1 MREICERK
9 SYEDHLDKVRKEV
22 EKENM
27 RPIRLVP
34 LAGTI
39 GGGLVH
45 HHTCCMSA
53 LVRPLGHV
61 ALLPGAILNYGI
73 HK

>member
-9 SYEDHLDKVRKEV
+9 NYEDHLDKVRKEV

-34 LAGTI
+34 LAGRKHSLFTVLTTLQK
-39 GGGLVH
+39 GVH
-45 HHTCCMSA
+45 QDELRA
-53 LVRPLGHV
+53 VRKKIATKGKE
-61 ALLPGAILNYGI
+61 A
-73 HK
+73 KR